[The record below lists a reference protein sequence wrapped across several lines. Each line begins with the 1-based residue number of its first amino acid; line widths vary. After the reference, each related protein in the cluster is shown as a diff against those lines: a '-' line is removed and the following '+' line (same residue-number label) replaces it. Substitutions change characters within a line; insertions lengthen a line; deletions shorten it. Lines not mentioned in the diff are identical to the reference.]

1 MIDSALLTAEMFLES
16 FYDLPDGGQWVELI
30 RGRAISLSP
39 PEEEHRL
46 VVLNLSK
53 TLAEYV
59 TRNSEGYP
67 CFDLGLIVTRGPDT
81 VRFPAVSYFLGGD
94 MFAESDRTITETRPA
109 LVIEVL
115 SSNDRR
121 LTLNDRIHDYTIWGV
136 EVLWLVDPFDK
147 VVHIIRSGYPNKTA
161 RDDEALCGS
170 LAWKHKA
177 SGLSILPEFRM
188 SVAGL
193 FAVPE
198 SWAKS

>member
-1 MIDSALLTAEMFLES
+1 MIDTALLTAETFLDS
-16 FYDLPDGGQWVELI
+16 LYDLPDGGQWVELI
-30 RGRAISLSP
+30 RGRVISLSP

-53 TLAEYV
+53 ALAEYV
-59 TRNSEGYP
+59 THNTEGYP
-67 CFDLGLIVTRGPDT
+67 CFDLGLIVARDPDS

-94 MFAESDRTITETRPA
+94 LFAETDRTITETRPA

-121 LTLNDRIHDYTIWGV
+121 QTLNDRIHDYTMWGV
-136 EVLWLVDPFDK
+136 EVLWLIDPFDK
-147 VVHIIRSGYPNKTA
+147 VVHIIRPGYLNKST

-177 SGLSILPEFRM
+177 SGLSILPEFRIR
-188 SVAGL
+188 VADL

-198 SWAKS
+198 SWMKA